1 MDIFEYLTAQQQSP
15 LQSFASSIPYYNYT
29 KNLGKY
35 YTGANS
41 ILDAMQDPTSQK
53 YQQIYGQQRQQG
65 QQNLAETIA
74 ELSRQNRKLAM
85 MGRVPLFN
93 EERGGEQ
100 QFRALTQGYQDVQ
113 NRAAGQTQDILGRA
127 YQGAFQ
133 QGQQRQQNDLSRAG
147 VNSGIFGALS
157 KVFGL

>member
-15 LQSFASSIPYYNYT
+15 IQALAGAAPYYQYAQNT
-29 KNLGKY
+29 GKY
-35 YTGANS
+35 YKEPNS
-41 ILDAMQDPTSQK
+41 ILSAMQDPSSAK
-53 YQQIYGQQRQQG
+53 YQQIYGQQRLQG

-74 ELSRQNRKLAM
+74 ELTRQNRKLAM

-113 NRAAGQTQDILGRA
+113 NRAANQTQGILGNA
-127 YQGAFQ
+127 YQGAF
-133 QGQQRQQNDLSRAG
+133 GQAQINQQNALNKAG
-147 VNSGIFGALS
+147 VNSGIFGALG
-157 KVFGL
+157 KLFNL